1 MSYLTQAEAKQYLGD
16 VYESAYYDDITQLPD
31 DTVLQQDIDT
41 VNGVINA
48 YVKKA
53 YNFEIVGVESLNIL
67 RGIAQ
72 RLLLSRAYE
81 RYDSAEI
88 PEIVTTN
95 ADEST
100 YRLKEISTGKML
112 LPDSVQAPK
121 GVGFSYSMR
130 GRSTIFDRSSMSGF

>member
-1 MSYLTQAEAKQYLGD
+1 MSYLTIAEAKQYLGD
-16 VYESAYYDDITQLPD
+16 VYESAYYDSATMLPD
-31 DTVLQQDIDT
+31 DAVLQQDIDT
-41 VNGVINA
+41 VNGMINA

-81 RYDSAEI
+81 RYDSSEV
-88 PEIVTTN
+88 PEVVTTN
-95 ADEST
+95 SDEAT
-100 YRLKEISTGKML
+100 FRLKEISSGKML
-112 LPDSVQAPK
+112 LPDSIQQPK

-130 GRSTIFDRSSMSGF
+130 GRTGIFTRDNMAGS